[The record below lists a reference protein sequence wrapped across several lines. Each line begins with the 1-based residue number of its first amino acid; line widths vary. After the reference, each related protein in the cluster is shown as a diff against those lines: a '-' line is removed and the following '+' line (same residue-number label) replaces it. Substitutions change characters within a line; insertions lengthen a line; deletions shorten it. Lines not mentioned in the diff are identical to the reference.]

1 MAGFLV
7 VIWGIFAFTTLL
19 MNWNAMKYRQ
29 KGLPPGTMGW
39 PVIGETLEFLKQGP
53 NFMRSQRA
61 RYGNFFKTH
70 ILGSPTIIS
79 LDPEVNR
86 YILLNEGKGL
96 LPGYPQS
103 LIDMLG
109 KYNIASAHGS
119 DHRFVRGTLISL
131 IGSTIIKDRLLLKCD
146 EFMHSYIS
154 NWDGKT
160 IDIQDRTKDMILMLM
175 LKMIANVESGP
186 IPEAFKIQFF
196 TLIDG
201 TISLPLYIPGTHYY
215 NGLKARENIIS
226 IIRRMI
232 KERRA
237 SPSSQPD
244 MLDSLLK
251 IEDSNH
257 KEISDEN
264 IIDQVITIIHSGYET
279 VSTTTMM
286 IVKYLHDHPKALQ
299 ELRDTL
305 FQKVGEYIFTQRN
318 STMIQS
324 YIQSPY
330 HLILGD
336 GLRGFVT
343 IASISRPV
351 NWLSHT
357 EHERKVECNEKC
369 KHSLGIH
376 SIFKYIWKREGEGD
390 NYRLSFSDELLSH
403 SSELSSSTIST
414 ITKPPPP
421 PPPTTPT
428 TYNIQQQ

>member
-1 MAGFLV
+1 MADKRWAAWFHFDLMSPKALKMSGPSLLSCVDISMAGFLV
-7 VIWGIFAFTTLL
+7 VIWGIFAFTALL
-19 MNWNAMKYRQ
+19 MRWNAMKYRQ
-29 KGLPPGTMGW
+29 KGLPPGTMGL

-53 NFMRSQRA
+53 NFMRRQRA

-103 LIDMLG
+103 LLDMLG
-109 KYNIASAHGS
+109 KYNIASAHGP

-131 IGSTIIKDRLLLKCD
+131 ISPTIIKDQLLLKCD
-146 EFMHSYIS
+146 EFMLSYLS

-186 IPEAFKIQFF
+186 IPEAFKPEFL

-201 TISLPLYIPGTHYY
+201 TISLPLNIPGTHYY

-237 SPSSQPD
+237 CPSSQPD
-244 MLDSLLK
+244 MLDSLLQ

-257 KEISDEN
+257 KKISDEN

-286 IVKYLHDHPKALQ
+286 IIKYLHDHPKALQ
-299 ELRDTL
+299 DLRVIFETLRLAAVTNGGMRKTTRDMELNDT
-305 FQKVGEYIFTQRN
+305 ET
-318 STMIQS
+318 S
-324 YIQSPY
+324 
-330 HLILGD
+330 GD
-336 GLRGFVT
+336 APRVACRRGPEVAACGVFRYLNK
-343 IASISRPV
+343 A
-351 NWLSHT
+351 
-357 EHERKVECNEKC
+357 
-369 KHSLGIH
+369 
-376 SIFKYIWKREGEGD
+376 D
-390 NYRLSFSDELLSH
+390 
-403 SSELSSSTIST
+403 
-414 ITKPPPP
+414 
-421 PPPTTPT
+421 
-428 TYNIQQQ
+428 